1 MMCFG
6 LWWIMPL
13 ACLVMMIGMVV
24 LMGALGGMRCM
35 PRRGAPDRSASR
47 AGTTPDRSGRDIPA

>member
-6 LWWIMPL
+6 LWWIIPL

-24 LMGALGGMRCM
+24 LMGALGGRRCM
-35 PRRGAPDRSASR
+35 PRRRAPDRPDSR
-47 AGTTPDRSGRDIPA
+47 AGTTPDRSGRDIHA